1 MLVAGWHAQTDMIGA
16 ENPNSWEQVLKRS
29 GYQTEVILQGLGADS
44 TIQQLYVGRIQT
56 LMASKL

>member
-1 MLVAGWHAQTDMIGA
+1 MIGA